1 MIHFVCILCSP
12 PPPPSLL
19 TLMNAK
25 QLRAKR
31 RRERQK
37 RNKKLKFRDV
47 GKISSDNKNYN
58 PNVQSPS
65 PLSLLNK
72 RVTFDHLTFDTTGF
86 ILIPLTGT
94 IIKLSNL
101 SNISSPNCSDPLLTI
116 LIDSHHN
123 HQQQRHNNKRTE
135 SLLGAEDGV
144 IEATAS
150 SLLNFKLI

>member
-1 MIHFVCILCSP
+1 MFVYCVALH
-12 PPPPSLL
+12 PPSLL

-116 LIDSHHN
+116 LIDSHHHHH